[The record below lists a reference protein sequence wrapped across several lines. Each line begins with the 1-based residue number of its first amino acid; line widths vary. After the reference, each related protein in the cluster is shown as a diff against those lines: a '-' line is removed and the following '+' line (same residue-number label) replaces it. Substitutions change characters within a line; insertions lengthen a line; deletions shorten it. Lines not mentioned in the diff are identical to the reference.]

1 MLMKNKQTAKRQL
14 TVRFMGLFALILLL
28 MNLIFVGISVAFVY
42 DYVSDRSEHIFDTIE
57 NSEPSRQSWSDLVN
71 SYVIQDE
78 GEALQVR
85 LSNGETYYSED
96 AAETFNDVSEGKTI
110 PFLEHFVFVD
120 DDRYYYEEKE
130 IDDAEVSLI
139 IDSEAI
145 ADITINLLMVNL
157 LLNIMGLIVGAVL
170 IYWMVGRWSQK
181 LSKMSTELNQLDE
194 TQGYLTVPEDL
205 QEIYQVA
212 MAFNTLLEKQREAI
226 KREKQFVS
234 DASHELRTPIAAIR
248 GHMNLIQRRSETH
261 PEVIPQSLAFIDKE
275 SKRIELLSEQ
285 LLTLGRVENKN
296 NLEMIDFSSLVTQEV
311 EDLQLSSE
319 RDFILQIEPE
329 IYFKAAKT
337 DLQQIIQNL
346 LENALKYAP
355 TGEIKVSL
363 QKNDKINLQVA
374 DQGIGIAD
382 EEKEKIFERLYR
394 IDPSRS
400 SEINGSGIGLSIVK
414 ALVTKYGGD
423 IQVEDNKPKGTIFII
438 HFPKK

>member
-1 MLMKNKQTAKRQL
+1 MKVKQTAKRQL

-28 MNLIFVGISVAFVY
+28 MNVIFIGVSIAFVY
-42 DYVSDRSEHIFDTIE
+42 DYVSDRSEHIFETIE
-57 NSEPSRQSWSDLVN
+57 KSDPSQQNWSDLVD

-78 GEALQVR
+78 GEVLQVR
-85 LSNGETYYSED
+85 LPNGESYYSED
-96 AAETFNDVSEGKTI
+96 AEETFADVSQGRNI

-130 IDDAEVSLI
+130 IGDAEVSLI

-145 ADITINLLMVNL
+145 ADIVTSL
-157 LLNIMGLIVGAVL
+157 LLVNFLLNVVGLIVGALL

-181 LSKMSTELNQLDE
+181 LSKMSNELNQLEE
-194 TQGYLTVPEDL
+194 TQGYLTVPEDP

-212 MAFNTLLEKQREAI
+212 TAFNTLVEKQREAI
-226 KREKQFVS
+226 EREKQFVS

-248 GHMNLIQRRSETH
+248 GHVNLIQRRSETH
-261 PEVIPQSLAFIDKE
+261 PEVIPQSLEFIDKE

-296 NLEMIDFSSLVTQEV
+296 KLENIDFSSLVTQEV
-311 EDLQLSSE
+311 ENMELTSGRKITLQVA
-319 RDFILQIEPE
+319 PE
-329 IYFKAAKT
+329 IYIKAAKT

-355 TGEIKVSL
+355 TGEIKLSL
-363 QKNDKINLQVA
+363 QKNEKICLQIA

-382 EEKEKIFERLYR
+382 DEKEKVFERLYR

-414 ALVTKYGGD
+414 ALVTKYEGD
-423 IQVEDNKPKGTIFII
+423 IQVGDNQPKGTIFTIY
-438 HFPKK
+438 FPKK

>member
-1 MLMKNKQTAKRQL
+1 
-14 TVRFMGLFALILLL
+14 MGLFAVILLL

-57 NSEPSRQSWSDLVN
+57 NGETSGQNWSNLVN
-71 SYVIQDE
+71 NYVIQDE

-194 TQGYLTVPEDL
+194 TQGYLTVPEDP

>member
-1 MLMKNKQTAKRQL
+1 MKNKQTAKRQL

>member
-1 MLMKNKQTAKRQL
+1 MKNKQTAKRQL
-14 TVRFMGLFALILLL
+14 TTRFMGLFAVILLL
-28 MNLIFVGISVAFVY
+28 MNLIFIGVSIAFVY
-42 DYVSDRSEHIFDTIE
+42 DYVSDRSEHIFETIE
-57 NSEPSRQSWSDLVN
+57 NSETSGQSWSDLVN

-78 GEALQVR
+78 GEALQIR
-85 LSNGETYYSED
+85 LSNGETHYSED
-96 AAETFNDVSEGKTI
+96 AAEIFTDVSQGKRI
-110 PFLEHFVFVD
+110 PFLEHFVFVE

-130 IDDAEVSLI
+130 IGDTKVSLI

-145 ADITINLLMVNL
+145 TDITVNLLIANL
-157 LLNIMGLIVGAVL
+157 LLNVIGLIIGGLL

-194 TQGYLTVPEDL
+194 TQGFLTVPEDPK
-205 QEIYQVA
+205 EIYQVA
-212 MAFNTLLEKQREAI
+212 TAFNTLLGKQRQAI
-226 KREKQFVS
+226 QREKQFVS

-248 GHMNLIQRRSETH
+248 GHVNLIQRRSETH

-285 LLTLGRVENKN
+285 LLTLGRIESKN
-296 NLEMIDFSSLVTQEV
+296 NLENVDFSTLITQEM
-311 EDLQLSSE
+311 ENLQLTSE
-319 RDFILQIEPE
+319 RKITLQVEPE
-329 IYFKAAKT
+329 IYFRAVKT
-337 DLQQIIQNL
+337 DLQQVIQNL

-363 QKNDKINLQVA
+363 QKNDKVSLQVA

-423 IQVEDNKPKGTIFII
+423 IQVEDNQPKGTVFIL

>member
-1 MLMKNKQTAKRQL
+1 
-14 TVRFMGLFALILLL
+14 
-28 MNLIFVGISVAFVY
+28 
-42 DYVSDRSEHIFDTIE
+42 
-57 NSEPSRQSWSDLVN
+57 
-71 SYVIQDE
+71 
-78 GEALQVR
+78 
-85 LSNGETYYSED
+85 
-96 AAETFNDVSEGKTI
+96 
-110 PFLEHFVFVD
+110 
-120 DDRYYYEEKE
+120 
-130 IDDAEVSLI
+130 
-139 IDSEAI
+139 
-145 ADITINLLMVNL
+145 
-157 LLNIMGLIVGAVL
+157 
-170 IYWMVGRWSQK
+170 MVGRWSQK
-181 LSKMSTELNQLDE
+181 LSQMSAELNQLDE
-194 TQGYLTVPEDL
+194 TQGYLTVPEDP

-212 MAFNTLLEKQREAI
+212 TAFNTLLEKQRQAI
-226 KREKQFVS
+226 EREKQFVS

-311 EDLQLSSE
+311 KDLQLSSGRE
-319 RDFILQIEPE
+319 IALQVEPE
-329 IYFKAAKT
+329 IYFKVAKT

-355 TGEIKVSL
+355 TGKIKVSL
-363 QKNDKINLQVA
+363 HKNDKINLQVA

-414 ALVTKYGGD
+414 ALVTKYEGD
-423 IQVEDNKPKGTIFII
+423 IQVGDNQPKGTIFTIY
-438 HFPKK
+438 FPKK